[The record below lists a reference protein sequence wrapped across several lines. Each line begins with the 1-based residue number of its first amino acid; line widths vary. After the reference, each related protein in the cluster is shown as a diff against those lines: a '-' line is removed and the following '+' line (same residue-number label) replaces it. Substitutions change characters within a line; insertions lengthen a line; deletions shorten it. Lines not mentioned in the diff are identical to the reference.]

1 MTSISRDGEHVF
13 AANAMGLAM
22 GVRGDVRVEDDLDK
36 PFTVPKIDED
46 DATVIPAAMHPS
58 HQDDLTAVLG
68 GCHSTAVMAS
78 LFLRNEFGQVPYL
91 V

>member
-1 MTSISRDGEHVF
+1 
-13 AANAMGLAM
+13 MGLAM
-22 GVRGDVRVEDDLDK
+22 GVRGDIRVEDDLHE

-46 DATVIPAAMHPS
+46 DAAVIPAAVHPS

-68 GCHSTAVMAS
+68 GGHSAAVMAS
-78 LFLRNEFGQVPYL
+78 LFLRDEFGQVPYL